1 MAVTEVIGLTS
12 VFNDPPHFQLFKHHA
27 EVVEDTLRLSSLLLA
42 MVGFTDYITTNEK
55 IICFPKENN
64 TENLK
69 NSMYSTHNNAVG
81 IGNSPWLRIV
91 NEICEDELTSTVERY
106 SLFRVTIISYL
117 C

>member
-27 EVVEDTLRLSSLLLA
+27 EVVEDTLRLSTLLMA

-55 IICFPKENN
+55 IICSPKEINA
-64 TENLK
+64 K
-69 NSMYSTHNNAVG
+69 KFSTHADDLG

-91 NEICEDELTSTVERY
+91 NEICEDELTTTAER
-106 SLFRVTIISYL
+106 
-117 C
+117 